1 MNRPDQNIVNN
12 LVLHVQLYFHLTSI
26 SCQSPSAS
34 ACNNDYQI
42 NIMLLLLLTETLQ
55 MPKSKGDQRIWG
67 LLAQSV
73 EQVKKKSGKVE
84 NARTVRQ
91 REKDRLARLRG
102 AELESATSAGDP
114 GENLRAPV
122 HRNEDSFTG
131 ESGVRSRA
139 GAELGS
145 MGEEVNRQDV
155 SLRIASHERQGGK
168 LARKEDSQVE
178 QARADTQRE
187 RRKLTRLVGE
197 GDGVGTMEDRDCRT
211 EKQKGWDETAR
222 EEANQGGGESGATVR
237 GESLVKGSSSVL
249 NCAPNQGLDE
259 REVDRPLNEKKSSKR
274 KKKTRSSCGKLAV
287 DIYTEAEDDD
297 IIEVEVEKKPIEVID
312 IEEYSCSGEENL
324 MEEKDLRERVKKKK
338 KKAKRKKR
346 EKENEARFFKNP
358 LFEACDQEK
367 SELSRS
373 KPDVDDQSEG
383 NSELPGSN
391 HKQAEV
397 CERLSSLK
405 SIEDVGY
412 LESENLRER
421 SLNCEKFSSIVSQ
434 SVNER
439 KNVEGS
445 ESNSHE
451 LKSMKGAIA
460 TSMKKTYKAGGKKK
474 RFTHEEDAIILRSYE
489 IDGEELDYTSLAK
502 KMERSHASVKT
513 RLLMLKKGDIQKRHT
528 AFTLLEDKAI
538 IDMVFPYQNQALEGQ
553 VPSWEWLKIAEEM
566 SQRRSQTLRSRWEHY
581 LKPWLLQDQA
591 GTLNL
596 NISSLLMSHLVSSY
610 SSIDAIVWSE
620 VAKIADFRGHT
631 EASLRGMFYSKL
643 LKGAAGALGKGKH
656 LVTLREVAE
665 VHSARVERETKR
677 NVRER
682 QEELIKYWGD
692 KKKTMELM
700 DSLLQEQKSNL
711 LSARQEEQKKKG
723 LSTEEV
729 VEQRKVRQKRT
740 TLPKKTEKKVSQ
752 KRQFE
757 SLPRL
762 DHKHN
767 AGSTKLADIY
777 NLDEPVLYQVRRQF
791 KHKSSDRV
799 CFSGIKLFQVS
810 QTLQIL
816 PIAENYF
823 SSC

>member
-1 MNRPDQNIVNN
+1 
-12 LVLHVQLYFHLTSI
+12 
-26 SCQSPSAS
+26 
-34 ACNNDYQI
+34 
-42 NIMLLLLLTETLQ
+42 

-114 GENLRAPV
+114 GEDSRAPV

-178 QARADTQRE
+178 QSRADTQRE

-211 EKQKGWDETAR
+211 EEQKGWDETAR
-222 EEANQGGGESGATVR
+222 EEANLGGGEGGATLR
-237 GESLVKGSSSVL
+237 GEAQVKGGSTSSVL

-259 REVDRPLNEKKSSKR
+259 REVERTPNEKKSSKM
-274 KKKTRSSCGKLAV
+274 KNKTRLSCGKPAV

-312 IEEYSCSGEENL
+312 IDEYSCSGEESR
-324 MEEKDLRERVKKKK
+324 MEEKDLKERVKKKK
-338 KKAKRKKR
+338 KKAKRRKR
-346 EKENEARFFKNP
+346 EKENEARFYKNP
-358 LFEACDQEK
+358 LFEACDLGE

-373 KPDVDDQSEG
+373 VPDVDEQSEG
-383 NSELPGSN
+383 NSEIPMSN
-391 HKQAEV
+391 DKQAEV
-397 CERLSSLK
+397 YERLSSLK
-405 SIEDVGY
+405 SMDDCF
-412 LESENLRER
+412 ENKNLTER
-421 SLNCEKFSSIVSQ
+421 NLNCDKFSSIASQ
-434 SVNER
+434 SVNEPEN
-439 KNVEGS
+439 KEGS
-445 ESNSHE
+445 VSNSHR
-451 LKSMKGAIA
+451 LKSMEGVKA
-460 TSMKKTYKAGGKKK
+460 TKMKKTDKAGGKKK
-474 RFTHEEDAIILRSYE
+474 KFTQEEDAIILRFYE
-489 IDGEELDYTSLAK
+489 LNGEKLDFTSLAK
-502 KMERSHASVKT
+502 RLGRNRASVKT
-513 RLLMLKKGDIQKRHT
+513 RLLVLKTGDTQPRRT
-528 AFTLLEDKAI
+528 DFTLLEDKAI

-566 SQRRSQTLRSRWEHY
+566 GQRRSQTLRNRWELY
-581 LKPWLLQDQA
+581 LKPWLLQVQA

-596 NISSLLMSHLVSSY
+596 NINSLLMSHLVSSY
-610 SSIDAIVWSE
+610 SSIEAIVWSE

-631 EASLRGMFYSKL
+631 EASLRGMFYRKL
-643 LKGAAGALGKGKH
+643 LKHAASAHRKEIQF
-656 LVTLREVAE
+656 VTLREVAE
-665 VHSARVERETKR
+665 VQCARVERETRR
-677 NVRER
+677 NVQER
-682 QEELIKYWGD
+682 QEEVIKYWGE
-692 KKKTMELM
+692 KRKTMELM
-700 DSLLQEQKSNL
+700 DSLLQEQKNDLLSACHDEQKNNLLSVHQEEQKNNL
-711 LSARQEEQKKKG
+711 LSARQEEQRKKG

-740 TLPKKTEKKVSQ
+740 TSPKKTQKKVSQ

-767 AGSTKLADIY
+767 AGPTKLADIY
-777 NLDEPVLYQVRRQF
+777 NLDEPVFYQASSYFKSRRPY
-791 KHKSSDRV
+791 R
-799 CFSGIKLFQVS
+799 
-810 QTLQIL
+810 
-816 PIAENYF
+816 
-823 SSC
+823 SCR